1 MKYTLLFLFLLC
13 TCALAAQSTKRAVT
27 EIDKNDK
34 YSFSV
39 RVDRSQVTDLIDC
52 YNLITGNELSAKSR
66 GNFGWTDNDGAEFF
80 LDTRKRSISIEN
92 VRNTAEAKVA
102 AQRMAVRV
110 KEHLNMEQTPAT
122 TPPPV
127 PVN

>member
-1 MKYTLLFLFLLC
+1 MKYPLFFLFLLC
-13 TCALAAQSTKRAVT
+13 TCALTAQSTKRAVT
-27 EIDKNDK
+27 EIEKNGT

-110 KEHLNMEQTPAT
+110 KEHLKMEQTPAT